1 MLRFIFATACLAL
14 CSAALHAQT
23 AMHVWEVR
31 EIELRAAHP
40 YANPYTDVDG
50 RLDLQGSGFSQRVYG
65 FWDGGD
71 TFRVRVVATASG
83 DWKWTNGSNQP
94 SDTGL
99 NGKSGAFTARQWT
112 DAVKALNPN
121 RRGFLRSTANG
132 HALQDADGTP
142 FFLTGDTGLAGA
154 TWRLPPIGRQAGA
167 NYQPGSGGW
176 IPNGAYR
183 FTWYNPRTGE
193 WQASSTLT
201 ADARDEFEPPRF
213 PGGQDAAGADWAAKI
228 VLGGRRG
235 N

>member
-1 MLRFIFATACLAL
+1 MLRFILATACLAL

-31 EIELRAAHP
+31 EIERRAAHP

-94 SDTGL
+94 SDTGS
-99 NGKSGAFTARQWT
+99 NANPGPSPAPGGPEAGKP
-112 DAVKALNPN
+112 LNPN

-132 HALQDADGTP
+132 
-142 FFLTGDTGLAGA
+142 
-154 TWRLPPIGRQAGA
+154 
-167 NYQPGSGGW
+167 
-176 IPNGAYR
+176 
-183 FTWYNPRTGE
+183 
-193 WQASSTLT
+193 
-201 ADARDEFEPPRF
+201 
-213 PGGQDAAGADWAAKI
+213 
-228 VLGGRRG
+228 
-235 N
+235 